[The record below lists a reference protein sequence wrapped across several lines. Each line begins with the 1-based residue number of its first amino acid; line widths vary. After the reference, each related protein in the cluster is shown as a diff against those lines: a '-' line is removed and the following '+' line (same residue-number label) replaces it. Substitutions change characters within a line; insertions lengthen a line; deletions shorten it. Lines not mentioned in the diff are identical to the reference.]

1 MGCGSSTR
9 NLGFLGDRALL
20 SFSTN
25 KALAHGKSVNFTVL
39 KDRASILSCTGF
51 IYSCGHINFISMQN
65 NNNSAVFDALG
76 LNAKEFV

>member
-25 KALAHGKSVNFTVL
+25 YNISTNTFAELSV
-39 KDRASILSCTGF
+39 
-51 IYSCGHINFISMQN
+51 INI
-65 NNNSAVFDALG
+65 
-76 LNAKEFV
+76 